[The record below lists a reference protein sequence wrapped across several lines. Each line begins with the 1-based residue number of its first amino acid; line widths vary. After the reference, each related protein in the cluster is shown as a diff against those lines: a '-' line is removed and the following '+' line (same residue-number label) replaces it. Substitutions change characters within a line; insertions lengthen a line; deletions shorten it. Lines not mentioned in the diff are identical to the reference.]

1 MDKKRNKRRELVFCL
16 EILIKA
22 VSWEIKN
29 FMMSAFV
36 KVMSFA
42 HTRCFYALLKKDRF
56 VISDN
61 KKKGIR

>member
-1 MDKKRNKRRELVFCL
+1 L